1 VYSACSVGDPDRG
14 LGKTFAFPSVG
25 AELAAM
31 HAVEI
36 DVWSDYVCPF
46 CALAGPALERLQGE
60 LGARLLLRWRAF
72 ELRPEPVPPLDEQR
86 ERFRGLFAR
95 GIVPRAR
102 ELGLVMRFPAKHPRT
117 RRAHELTAYAAT
129 QGRADGVH
137 HLLMREFWEHGRD
150 LGEVD
155 VLADLA
161 ARAGLDAEEARAVL
175 VMQVHHDEVL
185 ADEAE
190 AADLGLGGVP
200 AILVR
205 PARGLIG
212 EAEVIEG
219 AQPYEVIRSVVDG
232 IVARAE

>member
-1 VYSACSVGDPDRG
+1 MR
-14 LGKTFAFPSVG
+14 
-25 AELAAM
+25 
-31 HAVEI
+31 AVEI

-46 CALAGPALERLQGE
+46 CALAGPALERLQHE
-60 LGARLLLRWRAF
+60 LGDRLVLRRRAF
-72 ELRPEPVPPLDEQR
+72 ELRPEPLPELDTQR
-86 ERFRGLFAR
+86 ERFRGLFER

-102 ELGLVMRFPAKHPRT
+102 ELGLVMRFPPRHPRT
-117 RRAHELTAYAAT
+117 RRAHELVAFAAG
-129 QGRADGVH
+129 QGRADALH

-150 LGEVD
+150 LGEID
-155 VLADLA
+155 VLVAIA
-161 ARAGLDAEEARAVL
+161 ARAGLEAEQARAVL
-175 VMQVHHDEVL
+175 VMQVHQDEVL

-219 AQPYEVIRSVVDG
+219 AQPYETIRAVVEA
-232 IVARAE
+232 VAG

>member
-1 VYSACSVGDPDRG
+1 
-14 LGKTFAFPSVG
+14 
-25 AELAAM
+25 M

-46 CALAGPALERLQGE
+46 CALVGPALQRLQHE
-60 LGARLLLRWRAF
+60 LGERVQLRWRAF
-72 ELRPEPVPPLDEQR
+72 ELRPEPVPLLDAQR
-86 ERFRGLFAR
+86 ERFRGLFER

-102 ELGLVMRFPAKHPRT
+102 ELGLVMRFPEKHPRT
-117 RRAHELTAYAAT
+117 RRAHELTAFAAGH
-129 QGRADGVH
+129 GRADAVH
-137 HLLMREFWEHGRD
+137 QLLMREFWEHGCD

-155 VLADLA
+155 VLAGLA
-161 ARAGLDAEEARAVL
+161 GRAGLDAEEARAVL
-175 VMQVHHDEVL
+175 VMQVHQDEVL

-205 PARGLIG
+205 PAHGLVG

-219 AQPYEVIRSVVDG
+219 AQPYETIRAAVDAVVAAAG
-232 IVARAE
+232 